1 MNVKTLQKTKQGTFE
16 KIALN
21 PVNQLMMASE
31 IKTDTLATTFHNP
44 EVSANNDVQ
53 FLYGPHTTC
62 NHNWVQVSGS
72 MSDDAVNEKHTGQK
86 STK

>member
-31 IKTDTLATTFHNP
+31 IKTDTLATTFHKP
-44 EVSANNDVQ
+44 EV
-53 FLYGPHTTC
+53 
-62 NHNWVQVSGS
+62 
-72 MSDDAVNEKHTGQK
+72 
-86 STK
+86 